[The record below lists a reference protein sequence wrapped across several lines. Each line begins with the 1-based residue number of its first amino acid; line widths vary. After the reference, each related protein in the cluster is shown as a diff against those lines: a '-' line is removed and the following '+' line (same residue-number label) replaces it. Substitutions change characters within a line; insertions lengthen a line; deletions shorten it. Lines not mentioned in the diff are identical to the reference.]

1 MVRFHILLDDS
12 EKEEFR
18 RLAEREG
25 KSLGEWIRA
34 AARDRAAA
42 AAAEHRI
49 DSREAL
55 QDFFVECDRRT
66 EGQGSEPDWEVHKDA
81 IARVYERMDG
91 MLGEIWG

>member
-25 KSLGEWIRA
+25 KSLGEWLRA

-42 AAAEHRI
+42 AAGKERF
-49 DSREAL
+49 DSPEAL
-55 QDFFVECDRRT
+55 KAFFLECDRRT
-66 EGQGSEPDWEVHKDA
+66 QDQGSEPDWEVHKDA
-81 IARVYERMDG
+81 IEASKGPGVAPP
-91 MLGEIWG
+91 